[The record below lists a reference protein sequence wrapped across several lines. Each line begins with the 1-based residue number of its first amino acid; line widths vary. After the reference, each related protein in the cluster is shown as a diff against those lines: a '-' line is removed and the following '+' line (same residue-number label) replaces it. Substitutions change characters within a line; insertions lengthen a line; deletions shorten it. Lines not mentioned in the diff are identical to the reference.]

1 MTVAAANVEI
11 LRRGWNDAVSALAP
25 NVDELPALLG
35 VRLDQ
40 AVRDDQLGELA
51 LLAVVEE
58 AGHLAFASM
67 PPTAAGNLT
76 RRLQRAVYEYL
87 LSLDALTPEETE
99 PASSELAAVSTAS
112 RLVGAEEV
120 AALSGHA
127 AEPALRVIPTP
138 EAAAPPAAMPSP
150 EAPNGAVEPEA
161 EAAVAAELQPEA
173 EAEPALAPLADEN
186 SHPEQV
192 DDADGDDHARRPRFT
207 LFRRSAPEPEGEPA
221 EPAAIEP
228 AAAVERAP
236 APDPAPVAPP
246 PQPAG
251 IRIEEPAAARPAAAP
266 PPPAR
271 PVIPLKRDVTH
282 VPELPA
288 AQVFEPVAPA
298 GGVPFVAPRDG
309 FHLSDIDDLTRAE
322 AAAAD
327 VDIRPSETEAEEEP
341 SGKGWHVRDQRPER
355 YTRRRPVSTVLTA
368 AGEVE
373 PEDTSEHDAETQNRF
388 DFEPAIVELRQQIRD
403 RLQRRK
409 LDEAAALLQKLA
421 TDLGGRAVAELALD
435 AGDRCRAL
443 GKSNAALSC
452 YLAGTRAD
460 PVYEAPLLRLADI
473 CLDDQDIELA
483 ASYLERVARILR
495 LRGDDK
501 GALRIYRKLATIAP
515 FREDII
521 SVLMRAQTSGRFED

>member
-35 VRLDQ
+35 ARIDQ
-40 AVRDDQLGELA
+40 AVRDHQLGELA
-51 LLAVVEE
+51 LLAIVEE
-58 AGHLAFASM
+58 AGHVAFASM
-67 PPTAAGNLT
+67 PPTAAGSLT

-99 PASSELAAVSTAS
+99 PADAEPAAVSAAS
-112 RLVGAEEV
+112 HLIGAEEV

-127 AEPALRVIPTP
+127 AEPVLRVIQPH
-138 EAAAPPAAMPSP
+138 EAATPPAEPASP
-150 EAPNGAVEPEA
+150 AAPDPAVEPQA
-161 EAAVAAELQPEA
+161 EPAGAPPR
-173 EAEPALAPLADEN
+173 EAEPAALSDPEPQTEPAD
-186 SHPEQV
+186 
-192 DDADGDDHARRPRFT
+192 DDDSDDHASRPRFT
-207 LFRRSAPEPEGEPA
+207 LFRRAAAAPQPEPF
-221 EPAAIEP
+221 EPAATIDT
-228 AAAVERAP
+228 AP
-236 APDPAPVAPP
+236 LAPP

-251 IRIEEPAAARPAAAP
+251 IRIEEPPAAARPQPAP

-271 PVIPLKRDVTH
+271 REVIPLKRDVTH
-282 VPELPA
+282 LPELPA
-288 AQVFEPVAPA
+288 AQAFEPVPPA
-298 GGVPFVAPRDG
+298 SAVPFVAPRDG
-309 FHLSDIDDLTRAE
+309 FHLSDADDLTRPEHAPD
-322 AAAAD
+322 AHTD
-327 VDIRPSETEAEEEP
+327 VDISHSDPHVEEDAAP
-341 SGKGWHVRDQRPER
+341 GGRGWHVRDQRPER
-355 YTRRRPVSTVLTA
+355 TRRRAVSTVLTA
-368 AGEVE
+368 AGESE
-373 PEDTSEHDAETQNRF
+373 PEDTSEQDAETQNRF

-460 PVYEAPLLRLADI
+460 PVYESPLLRLADI

-483 ASYLERVARILR
+483 ASYLERVARLLR
-495 LRGDDK
+495 MRGDDK

-521 SVLMRAQTSGRFED
+521 GVLMRAQTSGRFDD